1 MRFDMKRQVTIAM
14 SLLVVPLLLQGM
26 LNLKVED
33 QLLLR
38 VGLQLVLLSPL

>member
-1 MRFDMKRQVTIAM
+1 MKRQVTIAM